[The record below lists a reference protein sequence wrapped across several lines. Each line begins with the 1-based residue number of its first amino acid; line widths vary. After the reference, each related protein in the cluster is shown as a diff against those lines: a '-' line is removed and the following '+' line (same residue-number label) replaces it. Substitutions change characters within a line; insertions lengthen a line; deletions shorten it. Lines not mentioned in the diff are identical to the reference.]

1 MAKQQSA
8 GLLLYRQKDG
18 KLEVLIAHPGGPF
31 FVKKDNGIWSI
42 PKGLYEDNEDPF
54 DAAKREFEEEIGLPA
69 PGGEYI
75 DLGEIKRKD
84 GKIIRA
90 WAVEG
95 NIDEGKVKSNSF
107 EMEWPPRSGQKQEFP
122 EIDRAE
128 WFGLTTASQK
138 LQIAQVEFLKRLA
151 EYLKINFSAHTSD
164 GSVPEQYK
172 LF

>member
-84 GKIIRA
+84 GKINRA
-90 WAVEG
+90 RAVEG
-95 NIDEGKVKSNSF
+95 NIDEAKVKSNSF
-107 EMEWPPRSGQKQEFP
+107 KMEWPPKSGKVQEFP
-122 EIDRAE
+122 EIDRAK
-128 WFGLTTASQK
+128 WFDLPNAAQK
-138 LQIAQVEFLKRLA
+138 LQLAQIEFLEKLA
-151 EYLKINFSAHTSD
+151 QHLKIDFKPASAEPKQNS
-164 GSVPEQYK
+164 